1 MLEFYFCTCQTEK
14 KYFIYLL
21 NYTFVITVVSF
32 FLVYFYFYAKY
43 SNPQEFKNLD
53 AYEQERSW
61 RNILERDFLLI
72 HLLQLTDFHTTQT
85 VYLFIIII

>member
-1 MLEFYFCTCQTEK
+1 M
-14 KYFIYLL
+14 
-21 NYTFVITVVSF
+21 VSF

-43 SNPQEFKNLD
+43 NNPQEFKNLD